1 MSLTKE
7 QLKATEKELRENLE
21 KSGLSIEQVA
31 ADLETTPSYIERLL
45 RVKPRRYEDT
55 WIMKNYLME
64 KVVEQGKTPTPF
76 TALAVDHK
84 LVWFLDAGYIDGKK
98 IRRRGLFSHR

>member
-1 MSLTKE
+1 
-7 QLKATEKELRENLE
+7 
-21 KSGLSIEQVA
+21 
-31 ADLETTPSYIERLL
+31 
-45 RVKPRRYEDT
+45 
-55 WIMKNYLME
+55 MKNYLME